1 MATQFDVTEE
11 LRPLVEKLL
20 PSMKMYKVI
29 SKEVTDVRMIRSV
42 HIVEYGKKVGMS
54 MYIPDSDPPTLFA
67 PKEFLE
73 RLGRYASFADHFKR
87 KLSFMDRSVPRP
99 DESPTLRYKPDF
111 GEGGLFGNPGA
122 TSMTSDGLAYMSRK
136 NANLPLTPR
145 TRKRSSQ
152 SSKKGSSSKIEVTLD
167 TIGGPT
173 AEDLDKAE
181 NSVIA
186 QRKVAKALVQMVSND
201 TMLYHFV
208 TKGGLEAINRLVKD
222 STDFEVF
229 TNCAKTLLKAST
241 QHHYGPILVEK
252 DIMPTLQIM
261 VEGGNDDIW
270 LDVARIL
277 SNISY
282 SADSRDADTNIV
294 MNGVFP
300 VLQGLLVN
308 AKRQDTLCYL
318 ILTFNNLAP
327 VFDGAD
333 TGNHPLSL
341 VDSLHVASPL
351 HVLSA

>member
-1 MATQFDVTEE
+1 MAVQFDVTEE
-11 LRPLVEKLL
+11 LRPLVEKLM

-29 SKEVTDVRMIRSV
+29 NKDVQDVRLIRSV
-42 HIVEYGKKVGMS
+42 HIVEYGKKVGLS
-54 MYIPDSDPPTLFA
+54 MYIPDSDPPMLFS
-67 PKEFLE
+67 PKEFME
-73 RLGRYASFADHFKR
+73 RLDRYALFANHFTR

-99 DESPTLRYKPDF
+99 DESPTLKQRPDF
-111 GEGGLFGNPGA
+111 GEVGLFGNPGA
-122 TSMTSDGLAYMSRK
+122 TSMTSNGLAYMSRK
-136 NANLPLTPR
+136 HANLPLTPR

-152 SSKKGSSSKIEVTLD
+152 SSKKGSSSKIDIALD
-167 TIGGPT
+167 VIGGPT

-222 STDFEVF
+222 ASDFEVF
-229 TNCAKTLLKAST
+229 SNCAKTLLKAST
-241 QHHYGPILVEK
+241 QHHYGPLLVEK
-252 DIMPTLQIM
+252 DVMPTLQIL

-308 AKRQDTLCYL
+308 AKRQDTLCYM

-333 TGNHPLSL
+333 TGDPPVCYSL
-341 VDSLHVASPL
+341 IYPHLT
-351 HVLSA
+351 